1 MTICPHLRP
10 VLNSFIE
17 NVMLTQNTF
26 RFEGKSV
33 GNQHGKKNEIIS
45 EFPIYTEFQTISFKK
60 KKKNTLFTVFKFSH
74 KLKHL

>member
-26 RFEGKSV
+26 RFEGKSL

-60 KKKNTLFTVFKFSH
+60 KKNTLFTVFKFSH